1 MKKFLPFALVFLLF
15 AACNKNGN
23 SPSSNNGNNAN
34 SGNGNI
40 SGGAVTNGPKPTVT
54 VNIND
59 KPMLVTGVSFNR
71 NSGSFNFTAENSLQ
85 KVDFYCFHFY
95 QQSWASYLY
104 SDSIN
109 YSTRNDS
116 IANWNTITAK
126 RIDGVYFNCC
136 AAPLTD
142 PAVDGYYKADFYNGK
157 EDFVITGDFNGY
169 FK

>member
-1 MKKFLPFALVFLLF
+1 MKNILPFAMLLF
-15 AACNKNGN
+15 FVSACNKNSN
-23 SPSSNNGNNAN
+23 SPSNSNNGNSN
-34 SGNGNI
+34 NGVGATPVSPTSAI
-40 SGGAVTNGPKPTVT
+40 S

-85 KVDFYCFHFY
+85 KVDFYCYHFY
-95 QQSWASYLY
+95 EPNWANYMY

-109 YSTRNDS
+109 YSYRVDS
-116 IANWNTITAK
+116 VADWNTITAK
-126 RIDGVYFNCC
+126 RIDGIYFNCC
-136 AAPLTD
+136 AAPLID

-157 EDFVITGDFNGY
+157 ENFIITGNFNGY